1 MKEQGIEN
9 QGKSKAR
16 LKHEKKQRKSKMRSL
31 KLASAFLCFVV
42 VNVSSNAQTSYRSG
56 IALAKSLESTY
67 RHKYEVVEIGE
78 IFLKQKQLFSSV
90 VPKSEWFVLERHL
103 LNYLRIHDDPKI
115 WEREKLSEFGY
126 PEHLPTI
133 KAFLAKSHGTSF
145 QSLPEN
151 DIAHQVKNELNK
163 IEGKFKSTW
172 MLTQNLNHYQFQMLI
187 FWEHYLDILATRLS
201 IERAQE
207 LGFKYELYSG
217 VEWLIRIH
225 SKHYDDEIR
234 ERKEKLF
241 EFEKIY
247 FDFVTETRCHHH
259 LKSVDSK
266 LD

>member
-1 MKEQGIEN
+1 MLC
-9 QGKSKAR
+9 SKI
-16 LKHEKKQRKSKMRSL
+16 
-31 KLASAFLCFVV
+31 ASAFLCLVFL
-42 VNVSSNAQTSYRSG
+42 NVSSNAQTSYRSG

-172 MLTQNLNHYQFQMLI
+172 MHTQNLNHYQFQMLI

-207 LGFKYELYSG
+207 LGFKYELFSG
-217 VEWLIRIH
+217 TEWLIRIH

-234 ERKEKLF
+234 ERKEKLL

-247 FDFVTETRCHHH
+247 FDFVAETRCHHH
-259 LKSVDSK
+259 LKSVNSK

>member
-1 MKEQGIEN
+1 MKIIG
-9 QGKSKAR
+9 A
-16 LKHEKKQRKSKMRSL
+16 LVC
-31 KLASAFLCFVV
+31 LALM
-42 VNVSSNAQTSYRSG
+42 NVSSNAQTSYRSG

-126 PEHLPTI
+126 PENLPTI

-163 IEGKFKSTW
+163 TEGKFKSTW
-172 MLTQNLNHYQFQMLI
+172 MHTQNLNHYQFQMLI

-217 VEWLIRIH
+217 VEWLVRIH
-225 SKHYDDEIR
+225 SKHYGDEIK
-234 ERKEKLF
+234 ERINELR

-247 FDFVTETRCHHH
+247 FDFITETRCHHH
-259 LKSVDSK
+259 LKSVNSK